1 MERVVD
7 GVRYRIQSEPFN
19 MMDYEAIERHLE
31 EMAAD
36 GWIFKG
42 FEFAGWEYTEKEIQ
56 KITDNYTKEIETICD
71 AKQKEIMSI

>member
-36 GWIFKG
+36 EKIHDSDFGKVIIKG
-42 FEFAGWEYTEKEIQ
+42 GEPASDAQ
-56 KITDNYTKEIETICD
+56 KNELKIEVNKIIASYNED
-71 AKQKEIMSI
+71 

>member
-1 MERVVD
+1 MERVID

-36 GWIFKG
+36 GTVESISRKWFG
-42 FEFAGWEYTEKEIQ
+42 SD
-56 KITDNYTKEIETICD
+56 ITVIGK
-71 AKQKEIMSI
+71 